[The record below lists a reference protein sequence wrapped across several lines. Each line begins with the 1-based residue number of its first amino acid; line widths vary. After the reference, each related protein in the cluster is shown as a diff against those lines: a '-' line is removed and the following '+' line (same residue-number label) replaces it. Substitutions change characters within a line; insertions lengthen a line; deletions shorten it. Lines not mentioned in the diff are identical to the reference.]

1 MLQKLLIALVMASL
15 TAVAGAETIYK
26 WIDSSGQIHYTDLPP
41 KQADARLL
49 GIYDHQ
55 VGDVDDEGN
64 GAENGAE
71 NGDDYGNGEPG
82 DDTSPPPA
90 PATFPEPP
98 PSNEAVAAAAADA
111 ERVRVEFCKRAQ
123 ERYVQYVQARR
134 LFRETDGQRVYLTD
148 QELSDA
154 RAKAKQ
160 SVDDYCS

>member
-55 VGDVDDEGN
+55 VGDVDGEGN
-64 GAENGAE
+64 GYE
-71 NGDDYGNGEPG
+71 NGDDFADSEQG
-82 DDTSPPPA
+82 DDTSQSPA

-111 ERVRVEFCKRAQ
+111 ERVRVERCKLAQ
-123 ERYVQYVQARR
+123 DRYKQYIEARR

-160 SVDDYCS
+160 TVDEYCS

>member
-1 MLQKLLIALVMASL
+1 MLQKILISLVLASL

-41 KQADARLL
+41 KQADAKLL

-64 GAENGAE
+64 GAENG
-71 NGDDYGNGEPG
+71 DDYGNGDQG
-82 DDTSPPPA
+82 DDTTTPSVA
-90 PATFPEPP
+90 ATFPEPP

-111 ERVRVEFCKRAQ
+111 ERVRVERCKLAQ
-123 ERYVQYVQARR
+123 DRYKQYIEARR

-160 SVDDYCS
+160 TVDEYCS

>member
-49 GIYDHQ
+49 GIYDHH
-55 VGDVDDEGN
+55 VGDVDDEE
-64 GAENGAE
+64 GA
-71 NGDDYGNGEPG
+71 DDYGDGDQG
-82 DDTSPPPA
+82 DDTSTPPTPA
-90 PATFPEPP
+90 SFPEPP

-111 ERVRVEFCKRAQ
+111 ERVRVEHCKLAQ
-123 ERYVQYVQARR
+123 DRYKQYIEARR
-134 LFRETDGQRVYLTD
+134 LFREQDGERVYLTD
-148 QELSDA
+148 KELSDA

-160 SVDDYCS
+160 TVDDYCS

>member
-1 MLQKLLIALVMASL
+1 MLQKWLIALVMAGLS
-15 TAVAGAETIYK
+15 AIAGAETIYK

-55 VGDVDDEGN
+55 VGDVDEEEG
-64 GAENGAE
+64 A
-71 NGDDYGNGEPG
+71 DDYIEGDQG
-82 DDTSPPPA
+82 DDTSTPPA

-111 ERVRVEFCKRAQ
+111 ERVRVERCKLAQ
-123 ERYVQYVQARR
+123 DRYKQYIEARR

-148 QELSDA
+148 KELSDA

-160 SVDDYCS
+160 TVDEYCS

>member
-1 MLQKLLIALVMASL
+1 MLQKWLIALVMAGLS
-15 TAVAGAETIYK
+15 AIAGAETIYK

-41 KQADARLL
+41 KQPDARLL

-55 VGDVDDEGN
+55 VGDVDEEEG
-64 GAENGAE
+64 A
-71 NGDDYGNGEPG
+71 DDYIEGDQG
-82 DDTSPPPA
+82 DDTSTPPA

-111 ERVRVEFCKRAQ
+111 ERVRVERCKLAQ
-123 ERYVQYVQARR
+123 DRYKQYIEARR

-148 QELSDA
+148 KELSDA

-160 SVDDYCS
+160 TVDEYCS

>member
-49 GIYDHQ
+49 GVYDHQ

-64 GAENGAE
+64 GAENG
-71 NGDDYGNGEPG
+71 DDYGNGEPA
-82 DDTSPPPA
+82 DDASTPPA
-90 PATFPEPP
+90 PASFPEPP

-111 ERVRVEFCKRAQ
+111 EKVRAEHCKLAQ
-123 ERYVQYVQARR
+123 ERYKQYIEARR
-134 LFRETDGQRVYLTD
+134 LFREQDGERVYLTD
-148 QELSDA
+148 KELSDA

-160 SVDDYCS
+160 TVDDYCS

>member
-41 KQADARLL
+41 KQADAKLL
-49 GIYDHQ
+49 GIYDHH
-55 VGDVDDEGN
+55 VGDVDGE
-64 GAENGAE
+64 ENGAE
-71 NGDDYGNGEPG
+71 NGDWGNGEQG
-82 DDTSPPPA
+82 DDTTTPSVA
-90 PATFPEPP
+90 ASFPEPP

-111 ERVRVEFCKRAQ
+111 ERVRAERCKLAQ
-123 ERYVQYVQARR
+123 ERYKQYTEARR

-148 QELSDA
+148 QELNAA
-154 RAKAKQ
+154 RASAKQ

>member
-15 TAVAGAETIYK
+15 SAVAGAETIYK

-41 KQADARLL
+41 KQTGAKLL
-49 GIYDHQ
+49 GIYDHH
-55 VGDVDDEGN
+55 VGDVDDDEG
-64 GAENGAE
+64 A
-71 NGDDYGNGEPG
+71 DDYSNGEPG
-82 DDTSPPPA
+82 DDTSAPPA

-111 ERVRVEFCKRAQ
+111 ERVRVERCKLAQ
-123 ERYVQYVQARR
+123 DRYKQYIEARR

-148 QELSDA
+148 KELSDA

-160 SVDDYCS
+160 TVDEYCS

>member
-1 MLQKLLIALVMASL
+1 MLQKLLIALLMASL
-15 TAVAGAETIYK
+15 SAVAGAETIYK

-49 GIYDHQ
+49 GIYDHH

-64 GAENGAE
+64 GYE
-71 NGDDYGNGEPG
+71 NGDDYGNGDQG
-82 DDTSPPPA
+82 NDT
-90 PATFPEPP
+90 ATPSVAASFPEPP

-111 ERVRVEFCKRAQ
+111 ERVRVERCKLAQ
-123 ERYVQYVQARR
+123 ERYKQYTEARR

-148 QELSDA
+148 KELSDA
-154 RAKAKQ
+154 RANAKQ

>member
-1 MLQKLLIALVMASL
+1 MLQKLLIALVLAGL

-41 KQADARLL
+41 KQADAKLL

-55 VGDVDDEGN
+55 VGDVDDEE
-64 GAENGAE
+64 GA
-71 NGDDYGNGEPG
+71 DDYGDGDQG
-82 DDTSPPPA
+82 DDTSTPPTPA
-90 PATFPEPP
+90 SFPEPP

-111 ERVRVEFCKRAQ
+111 ERVRVEHCKLAQ
-123 ERYVQYVQARR
+123 ERYKQYTEARR

-148 QELSDA
+148 KELTDA
-154 RAKAKQ
+154 RASAKQ